1 VATLTP
7 ACHHFVRV
15 THREPMLNPV
25 DDEGVYHHPTCNC
38 CHFEAA
44 PISTEHLG
52 FLCMPCF
59 MGRHDEIVALERM
72 LYLDRPVPARDGC
85 LWFAFVDFYI
95 RSE

>member
-1 VATLTP
+1 
-7 ACHHFVRV
+7 
-15 THREPMLNPV
+15 
-25 DDEGVYHHPTCNC
+25 
-38 CHFEAA
+38 
-44 PISTEHLG
+44 
-52 FLCMPCF
+52 